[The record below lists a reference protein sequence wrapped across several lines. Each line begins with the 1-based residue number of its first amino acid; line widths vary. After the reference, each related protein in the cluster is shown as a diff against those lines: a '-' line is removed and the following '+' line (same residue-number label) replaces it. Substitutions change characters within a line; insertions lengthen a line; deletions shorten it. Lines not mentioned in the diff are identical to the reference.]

1 VVSSSKAF
9 ITGVAGPALTPDE
22 RAFLRAERPWGFILF
37 KRNIQDRTQVSDLVS
52 EMRVIAGRAE
62 APVLIDQ
69 EGGRVQ
75 RLQPPIWPSYPTGRT
90 FGRIFERDSA
100 TGLRA
105 ARLTARLIAA
115 DLTEIGVDVDCLPI
129 VDVPVPGSDNVIG
142 DRAYG
147 TNPATVTAIGRAV
160 AEALGDGGVLPIM
173 KHIPGHGRALVDSH
187 HLLPVVD
194 TPRGQLE
201 AIDFA
206 PFRALAD
213 LPMAMTAH
221 VIFSACDPARPAT
234 TSATIIGEVIRG
246 FIGFDGLLMG
256 DDVSMNALDGSI
268 AQRSRDTIAAGCDI
282 VLACNGKLDEM
293 RAVAGNVPEL
303 GGEALRRAD
312 AALATKRRPQPLD
325 IAAARAELDA
335 LVALAKDLIA

>member
-1 VVSSSKAF
+1 MVSSSKAF
-9 ITGVAGPALTPDE
+9 ITGVAGPALTLDE
-22 RAFLRAERPWGFILF
+22 QAFLRAERPWGFILF
-37 KRNIQDRTQVSDLVS
+37 TRNIRDKAQLSDLVA
-52 EMRVIAGRAE
+52 EIRELAGRRD

-75 RLQPPIWPSYPTGRT
+75 RLQPPIWPAYPAGAI
-90 FGRIFERDSA
+90 FGRIFAHDPAR
-100 TGLRA
+100 GLRA
-105 ARLTARLIAA
+105 AHLSARLIAA
-115 DLTEIGVDVDCLPI
+115 DLAEIGVNVDCLPI
-129 VDVPVPGSDNVIG
+129 VDVPVAGSDNVIG

-160 AEALGDGGVLPIM
+160 ADGLGDGGVLPIL
-173 KHIPGHGRALVDSH
+173 KHIPGHGRAMVDSH
-187 HLLPVVD
+187 HLLPVVNA
-194 TPRGQLE
+194 PRDELE

-221 VIFSACDPARPAT
+221 VIFSAYDPARPAT

-246 FIGFDGLLMG
+246 LIGFDGLLMG
-256 DDVSMNALDGSI
+256 DDVSMNALEGSI
-268 AQRSRDTIAAGCDI
+268 AQRSRDTIAAGCDT
-282 VLACNGKLDEM
+282 VLACNGKFDEM
-293 RAVAGNVPEL
+293 RAVADNVPEL
-303 GGEALRRAD
+303 RGEALRRAD

-335 LVALAKDLIA
+335 LVAFAKDLIA

>member
-9 ITGVAGPALTPDE
+9 ITGVAGPALTLDE
-22 RAFLRAERPWGFILF
+22 RALLRAERPWGFILF
-37 KRNIQDRTQVSDLVS
+37 KRNIRDKAQVSDLAA
-52 EMRVIAGRAE
+52 EMRENVGRSD

-75 RLQPPIWPSYPTGRT
+75 RLQPPVWPIYAPGAT
-90 FGRIFERDSA
+90 FGRIFERDAAKGS
-100 TGLRA
+100 RA
-105 ARLTARLIAA
+105 AYLGARLIAA
-115 DLTEIGVDVDCLPI
+115 DLAEIGVDVDSLPI
-129 VDVPVPGSDNVIG
+129 VDVPVPGSDGVIG

-147 TNPATVTAIGRAV
+147 TNPATVIAIGRAV
-160 AEALGDGGVLPIM
+160 ADGLSDGGILPIL
-173 KHIPGHGRALVDSH
+173 KHIPGHGRAMVDSH

-194 TPRGQLE
+194 TSRAELE

-206 PFRALAD
+206 AFRALAH

-221 VIFSACDPARPAT
+221 VIFSAYDPARPAT

-268 AQRSRDTIAAGCDI
+268 AQRSRDTIASGCDI
-282 VLACNGKLDEM
+282 VLACNGQFDET
-293 RAVAGNVPEL
+293 RAVAEHVPEL
-303 GGEALRRAD
+303 RGKALRRAN
-312 AALATKRRPQPLD
+312 AALAAKREPQPLD

-335 LVALAKDLIA
+335 LLAIAKDFIA

>member
-9 ITGVAGPALTPDE
+9 ITGVTGPALTPDE
-22 RAFLRAERPWGFILF
+22 RAFLRVERPWGFILF
-37 KRNIQDRTQVSDLVS
+37 KRNIHDKSQVSDLVS
-52 EMRVIAGRAE
+52 EMRGIVGRGD

-75 RLQPPIWPSYPTGRT
+75 RLQPPVWPSYPPGAT
-90 FGRIFERDSA
+90 FGWMFERDA
-100 TGLRA
+100 AKGLRA
-105 ARLTARLIAA
+105 ARLSAQLIAA

-147 TNPATVTAIGRAV
+147 TNPATVTAIGRAM
-160 AEALGDGGVLPIM
+160 ADGLSDGGVLPIL

-194 TPRGQLE
+194 TPRGELE

-213 LPMAMTAH
+213 LPLAMTAH
-221 VIFSACDPARPAT
+221 VIFSAYDPARPAT

-246 FIGFDGLLMG
+246 LIGFDGLLMG

-268 AQRSRDTIAAGCDI
+268 GQRSRDMIAAGCDI
-282 VLACNGKLDEM
+282 VLACNGQLDEM
-293 RAVAGNVPEL
+293 RAVADNVPEL
-303 GGEALRRAD
+303 RGEALRRAD
-312 AALATKRRPQPLD
+312 AALATKRRPQSLD

>member
-1 VVSSSKAF
+1 MASSSKAF

-37 KRNIQDRTQVSDLVS
+37 RRNIQNKAQASDLVA
-52 EMRVIAGRAE
+52 ELREIVGRAE

-75 RLQPPIWPSYPTGRT
+75 RLQPPIWPSYPPGRT

-100 TGLRA
+100 KGLRA
-105 ARLTARLIAA
+105 ARLSARLIAA

-160 AEALGDGGVLPIM
+160 AEALSDGGVLPIL

-234 TSATIIGEVIRG
+234 TSATIIGEVICD

-268 AQRSRDTIAAGCDI
+268 AQRSRDTIAAGCDV
-282 VLACNGKLDEM
+282 VLACNGELDEM
-293 RAVAGNVPEL
+293 RAVADNVPEL
-303 GGEALRRAD
+303 RGEALRRAD
-312 AALATKRRPQPLD
+312 AVLATKRRPQPLD

-335 LVALAKDLIA
+335 LVKLAKDLIA